1 MIEVKTWKGQ
11 QSVHFQKL
19 VKLNDFK
26 VRLDIKR
33 DSYAMQS
40 YATASVFDP
49 VKMDWNK
56 LYSIPYPHM
65 KTKEGLMYGGEEIT
79 TVPFKDD
86 SEALMAGITSILF

>member
-11 QSVHFQKL
+11 QSVHFRKI
-19 VKLNDFK
+19 VKLNTFK
-26 VRLDIKR
+26 VKLEIKR

-40 YATASVFDP
+40 FAVAHVFD
-49 VKMDWNK
+49 VVTMDWNL

-86 SEALMAGITSILF
+86 SEALMVGITSILF